1 MAGYIVLCDHN
12 IGWQEIFQEKLA
24 QTGIDTVSIE
34 NISEIDSHFDNSRFT
49 NIIVCS
55 LIELKEYI
63 EKYEI
68 HKKIVK
74 GIFEKADVFV
84 ITDEKNDDD
93 EIRAFRA
100 GCVDFQSR
108 ERNMDVILQRLISHA
123 EKKVMR
129 EKTIINIK
137 EMVVEYKDISV
148 GIKDNEAKLL
158 ELLLNSDDE
167 FVSIE
172 KICRNLWNRSDNIT
186 RVNLSSLIYRLRK
199 KMPDGGKCIKS
210 IYGKG
215 YYLSKN
221 EIQMCV

>member
-12 IGWQEIFQEKLA
+12 IEWQEKFQAKLA
-24 QTGIDTVSIE
+24 KTGIESVSVE
-34 NISEIDSHFDNSRFT
+34 NMGELDIHFDNSRFR
-49 NIIVCS
+49 NIIMCS

-63 EKYEI
+63 NKYEMQ
-68 HKKIVK
+68 KKPVK
-74 GIFEKADVFV
+74 SIFEKADVFV
-84 ITDEKNDDD
+84 IADEKNDYD

-108 ERNMDVILQRLISHA
+108 GRNIDVILQRFISHI

-137 EMVVEYKDISV
+137 EMVMEYKDVSV
-148 GIKDNEAKLL
+148 EIKDNEAKLL
-158 ELLLNSDDE
+158 DLLLNSDEE

-172 KICRNLWNRSDNIT
+172 KICRKLWNRSDDIT
-186 RVNLSSLIYRLRK
+186 RVSLSSLIYRLRK

-215 YYLSKN
+215 YCLSKN
-221 EIQMCV
+221 EIQICV

>member
-1 MAGYIVLCDHN
+1 MNAGV
-12 IGWQEIFQEKLA
+12 Q
-24 QTGIDTVSIE
+24 S
-34 NISEIDSHFDNSRFT
+34 IDSAILLGESYDTALPTQLESDKNRRLELRFDGIYRHLYFVAMISGCRRQF
-49 NIIVCS
+49 S
-55 LIELKEYI
+55 LLTVPDWKE
-63 EKYEI
+63 
-68 HKKIVK
+68 
-74 GIFEKADVFV
+74 
-84 ITDEKNDDD
+84 
-93 EIRAFRA
+93 
-100 GCVDFQSR
+100 
-108 ERNMDVILQRLISHA
+108 
-123 EKKVMR
+123 
-129 EKTIINIK
+129 
-137 EMVVEYKDISV
+137 
-148 GIKDNEAKLL
+148 KLL

>member
-1 MAGYIVLCDHN
+1 MPIDNAG
-12 IGWQEIFQEKLA
+12 
-24 QTGIDTVSIE
+24 
-34 NISEIDSHFDNSRFT
+34 R
-49 NIIVCS
+49 
-55 LIELKEYI
+55 
-63 EKYEI
+63 
-68 HKKIVK
+68 KKIVK
-74 GIFEKADVFV
+74 SIFEKADVFV

-93 EIRAFRA
+93 EIKAFRA

-123 EKKVMR
+123 EKKVVR

-158 ELLLNSDDE
+158 ELLLNSDEE

>member
-68 HKKIVK
+68 QKS
-74 GIFEKADVFV
+74 IFEKADVFV

>member
-68 HKKIVK
+68 QKKIVK

-100 GCVDFQSR
+100 GSCRFSR
-108 ERNMDVILQRLISHA
+108 AVSVIWMLYCSVLFHML
-123 EKKVMR
+123 KKR
-129 EKTIINIK
+129 
-137 EMVVEYKDISV
+137 
-148 GIKDNEAKLL
+148 
-158 ELLLNSDDE
+158 
-167 FVSIE
+167 
-172 KICRNLWNRSDNIT
+172 
-186 RVNLSSLIYRLRK
+186 
-199 KMPDGGKCIKS
+199 
-210 IYGKG
+210 
-215 YYLSKN
+215 
-221 EIQMCV
+221 

>member
-12 IGWQEIFQEKLA
+12 IEWQEIFQAKLA
-24 QTGIDTVSIE
+24 ETGIDAVSIE
-34 NISEIDSHFDNSRFT
+34 SVSELEVHFENSRFA

-55 LIELKEYI
+55 LIELREYI
-63 EKYEI
+63 KKYESQ
-68 HKKIVK
+68 KKNVQSV
-74 GIFEKADVFV
+74 FEKADVFV

-93 EIRAFRA
+93 EIKVFRA

-108 ERNMDVILQRLISHA
+108 ERNMDVILQRLISQF
-123 EKKVMR
+123 EKKIIR

-137 EMVVEYKDISV
+137 EMVVEYKGISV
-148 GIKDNEAKLL
+148 EIKDNEAKLL
-158 ELLLNSDDE
+158 DLLLNSDEE
-167 FVSIE
+167 FVNIE
-172 KICRNLWNRSDNIT
+172 KICQCIWSRSDNIT
-186 RVNLSSLIYRLRK
+186 RVSLSSLVYRLRK

>member
-68 HKKIVK
+68 QKKIVK

-84 ITDEKNDDD
+84 ITDEK
-93 EIRAFRA
+93 
-100 GCVDFQSR
+100 
-108 ERNMDVILQRLISHA
+108 
-123 EKKVMR
+123 
-129 EKTIINIK
+129 
-137 EMVVEYKDISV
+137 
-148 GIKDNEAKLL
+148 
-158 ELLLNSDDE
+158 
-167 FVSIE
+167 
-172 KICRNLWNRSDNIT
+172 
-186 RVNLSSLIYRLRK
+186 
-199 KMPDGGKCIKS
+199 KS
-210 IYGKG
+210 I
-215 YYLSKN
+215 
-221 EIQMCV
+221 

>member
-55 LIELKEYI
+55 LIELK
-63 EKYEI
+63 
-68 HKKIVK
+68 
-74 GIFEKADVFV
+74 VFV

-158 ELLLNSDDE
+158 EMM
-167 FVSIE
+167 
-172 KICRNLWNRSDNIT
+172 NL
-186 RVNLSSLIYRLRK
+186 
-199 KMPDGGKCIKS
+199 
-210 IYGKG
+210 
-215 YYLSKN
+215 
-221 EIQMCV
+221 

>member
-68 HKKIVK
+68 QKKIVK
-74 GIFEKADVFV
+74 SIFEKADVFV

-148 GIKDNEAKLL
+148 GI
-158 ELLLNSDDE
+158 NSDDE